1 MLDRLE
7 DLSVLA
13 DNGGLAVVLN
23 SDSVGR
29 AGGVSVNV
37 EFALLEEGGL
47 STSVDNPDLS
57 VGSGSDINGSHGVRF
72 PLGVL
77 GSERSDDSG
86 RGDGE
91 DLTSGGDSNSAGFGT
106 DDLKV
111 SSGFTI
117 KTGSEDVLF
126 GIDSDIGNTVAS
138 GFPGDLIFFLA
149 SGSSTDT
156 GVVVREDSS
165 GARVV
170 DESHGGDSVLVGLG
184 GKTDDGLGVLEEV
197 LVNMAVLTASVSDDD
212 GLTSVESDLE
222 TSGDLVL
229 TEVVP
234 VVLDVGNFTVSS
246 LVDLDRLASEVLDVL
261 EGVLVDSVVE
271 VVEHHSE
278 LGDEDLSGFLRVTER
293 DLAELGEP
301 VGGLGLLDD
310 LHTSGVSAGKSASE
324 VGALLAGNHTGG
336 FTTDGSLADEGFLLS
351 TLSGSHDTGVSGGF
365 GSVEGGASVLVL
377 RDGEISGLG
386 LVGPGLGGSSGL
398 DSSTDPGVLIG
409 GNTFESHEVHDSSLL
424 SSLTDGGEVTT
435 PSLAGLLGIE
445 PSLGSLVVDVVLE
458 RLLGDT
464 SVSGPED
471 LVVLVDNEGSSSFA
485 DGDLTG
491 TSSHVPELAV
501 DSELHDLGVFTGD
514 IDGSFGT
521 GGDVVGGLG
530 RVSLP

>member
-1 MLDRLE
+1 VLNRLE

-91 DLTSGGDSNSAGFGT
+91 DLTSGGDSNSAGFGS

-222 TSGDLVL
+222 TSGDLVG

-234 VVLDVGNFTVSS
+234 VVLDVGNFTVSL

-351 TLSGSHDTGVSGGF
+351 TLRGNHNTLVSGGF
-365 GSVEGGASVLVL
+365 GSVEGGASVFPLG
-377 RDGEISGLG
+377 DGEVSSFG